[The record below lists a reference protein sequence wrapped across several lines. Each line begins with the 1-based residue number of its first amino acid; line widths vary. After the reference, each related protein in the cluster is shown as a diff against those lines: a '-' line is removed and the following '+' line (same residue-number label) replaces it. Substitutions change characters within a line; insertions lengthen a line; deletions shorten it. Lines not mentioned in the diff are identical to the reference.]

1 MNTVNRV
8 RITRARAKRLGLTFT
23 QRGTVYTLRDA
34 DDITLAVGPL
44 ATVDAYLIG
53 RMQPKR
59 PGPRPT
65 THAPEAWR
73 RDVDDYLICL
83 AAGGQRKSTI
93 RLRRANLCVA
103 ARGLGCPPGEVTA
116 EQLVNWLGKQQHLSQ
131 EARKSYRTTLRGFF
145 VWLYEMGRVP
155 LYIGDALPVVRVPKA
170 PPRPASDEAWQAALA
185 NADRRTELMLR
196 LAGEAGLRRA
206 EIAQVHTGDLMDGG
220 ALLVHGKGG
229 KNRVVP
235 ISTYLVSLIRQAP
248 AGWLFPN
255 TPDRHLTPE
264 HVGKII
270 SRALPDNW
278 TAHTLRHRMAS
289 RAFHGS
295 RNIRAVQALLGHESI
310 LTTERYVAICDDE
323 IRAAAACAW

>member
-155 LYIGDALPVVRVPKA
+155 VYIGDALPVVRVPKA

-206 EIAQVHTGDLMDGG
+206 EIAQVHTADLMDGG

-235 ISTYLVSLIRQAP
+235 ISTYLVALIRQAP

-270 SRALPDNW
+270 SRALPD
-278 TAHTLRHRMAS
+278 
-289 RAFHGS
+289 
-295 RNIRAVQALLGHESI
+295 
-310 LTTERYVAICDDE
+310 
-323 IRAAAACAW
+323 

>member
-155 LYIGDALPVVRVPKA
+155 VYIGDALPVVRVPKA

-206 EIAQVHTGDLMDGG
+206 EIAQVHTADLMDGG

-235 ISTYLVSLIRQAP
+235 ISTYLVALIRQAP

>member
-1 MNTVNRV
+1 ARRRRQPGNGWGEVNTVNRV

-170 PPRPASDEAWQAALA
+170 PPRPASDEA
-185 NADRRTELMLR
+185 
-196 LAGEAGLRRA
+196 
-206 EIAQVHTGDLMDGG
+206 
-220 ALLVHGKGG
+220 
-229 KNRVVP
+229 
-235 ISTYLVSLIRQAP
+235 
-248 AGWLFPN
+248 
-255 TPDRHLTPE
+255 
-264 HVGKII
+264 
-270 SRALPDNW
+270 
-278 TAHTLRHRMAS
+278 
-289 RAFHGS
+289 
-295 RNIRAVQALLGHESI
+295 
-310 LTTERYVAICDDE
+310 
-323 IRAAAACAW
+323 

>member
-1 MNTVNRV
+1 
-8 RITRARAKRLGLTFT
+8 
-23 QRGTVYTLRDA
+23 
-34 DDITLAVGPL
+34 
-44 ATVDAYLIG
+44 
-53 RMQPKR
+53 
-59 PGPRPT
+59 
-65 THAPEAWR
+65 
-73 RDVDDYLICL
+73 
-83 AAGGQRKSTI
+83 
-93 RLRRANLCVA
+93 
-103 ARGLGCPPGEVTA
+103 
-116 EQLVNWLGKQQHLSQ
+116 
-131 EARKSYRTTLRGFF
+131 
-145 VWLYEMGRVP
+145 MGRVP

>member
-1 MNTVNRV
+1 
-8 RITRARAKRLGLTFT
+8 
-23 QRGTVYTLRDA
+23 
-34 DDITLAVGPL
+34 
-44 ATVDAYLIG
+44 
-53 RMQPKR
+53 MQPKR

-155 LYIGDALPVVRVPKA
+155 VYIGDALPVVRVPKA

-206 EIAQVHTGDLMDGG
+206 EIAQVHTADLMDGG

-235 ISTYLVSLIRQAP
+235 ISTYLVALIRQAP

-289 RAFHGS
+289 RAFRGS

-310 LTTERYVAICDDE
+310 LTTQRYVAICDDE
-323 IRAAAACAW
+323 IWAAAAYAW

>member
-155 LYIGDALPVVRVPKA
+155 VYIGDALPVVRVPKA

-206 EIAQVHTGDLMDGG
+206 EIAQVHTADLMDGG

-235 ISTYLVSLIRQAP
+235 ISTYLVALIRQAP

-289 RAFHGS
+289 RAFRGS

-310 LTTERYVAICDDE
+310 LTTQRYVAICDDE
-323 IRAAAACAW
+323 IWAAAAYAW